1 VAVVARRGFARG
13 RDDKPLD
20 EDDGSLGL
28 DGALDELVASQDAA
42 IARERLVLTEHPVLA
57 PVLDPTALSREG
69 IASLVAEHDVA
80 EQSEQGRIAALGLDE
95 REVSRV
101 SFHDAMKDPA
111 FALQVEHFVETVQDS
126 LVADGKD
133 RELSASSDPV
143 VVAAQRELVERAAH
157 QLVGNHFNLYQLGA
171 DGTSSLVA
179 TVVDDVCG
187 LGPIEE
193 LMADPAVT
201 EIIARWSEA
210 VIVERH
216 GVLQQT
222 NVHFRSGEQL
232 RRVAQRVAALCGRKV
247 DESSPLADAWL
258 PDGSRV
264 NVVLPPISAL
274 GPVLTVRRFGEQHR
288 SLRDLVDGGALN
300 AEMADLL
307 RRCVIAKVNIVVA
320 GGTGTG
326 KTTVL
331 RSLAME
337 IPPAEYI
344 VTIEDINELR
354 LAGYCPQVSA
364 LVKREPAA
372 NGSGGVAIRDLVI
385 NALRMRPDRIV
396 VGEVRGKEALDMLQS
411 LCTGHDGGLSTVHA
425 NGPDETL
432 RVRLPTLAASAE
444 NTPFD
449 QALIQTNLAVELIVQ
464 VWRAPTG
471 ERGISG
477 IYCVEVDAEHPTHAT
492 IHPVYE
498 RDDSGEIH
506 FVEAPLGRVAAK
518 LAGIDATARRAAPG
532 APVLTGQLVRAADE
546 TDIAKKE
553 TS

>member
-1 VAVVARRGFARG
+1 MARRGLGRG
-13 RDDKPLD
+13 HEESEEGEPVGLLDDLM
-20 EDDGSLGL
+20 
-28 DGALDELVASQDAA
+28 ASQDAA
-42 IARERLVLTEHPVLA
+42 IAREHRVLSDGALA
-57 PVLDPTALSREG
+57 APELALEDLGREG
-69 IASLVAEHDVA
+69 IASLVAEHDSA
-80 EQSEQGRIAALGLDE
+80 GASEQGRITALGPDA
-95 REVSRV
+95 SGASHV
-101 SFHDAMKDPA
+101 SFADAMTDPS
-111 FALQVEHFVETVQDS
+111 FALQVEHFVEIVQDA
-126 LVADGKD
+126 LVAEGKD
-133 RELSASSDPV
+133 RELTASSDPV

-157 QLVGNHFNLYQLGA
+157 QLVGGHFNLYELGA
-171 DGTSSLVA
+171 DGTSALVD
-179 TVVDDVCG
+179 TVVDDICG

-193 LMADPAVT
+193 LMADPAVS
-201 EIIARWSEA
+201 EIIARWDEP
-210 VIVERH
+210 VIVERN
-216 GVLQQT
+216 GVLQKT
-222 NVHFRSGEQL
+222 AVRFRSGEQL

-264 NVVLPPISAL
+264 NVVLAPISAL
-274 GPVLTVRRFGEQHR
+274 GPVLTVRRFAEHHR
-288 SLRDLVDGGALN
+288 SLADLVDSGALS
-300 AEMADLL
+300 AEMAELL
-307 RRCVIAKVNIVVA
+307 RRCVVAKVNIVVA

-425 NGPDETL
+425 NGPGETL

-449 QALIQTNLAVELIVQ
+449 QALIQTNLAVEMIVQ

-477 IYCVEVDAEHPTHAT
+477 IYGVEVDAEHPTRAA
-492 IHPVYE
+492 IYPIYE
-498 RDDSGEIH
+498 RDENGTVA
-506 FVEAPLGRVAAK
+506 FVEAPTGRVAAK
-518 LAGIDATARRAAPG
+518 LTGAGAVERSAGTGAAAG
-532 APVLTGQLVRAADE
+532 RYARAADT
-546 TDIAKKE
+546 TDRLDKE
-553 TS
+553 TR

>member
-1 VAVVARRGFARG
+1 MA
-13 RDDKPLD
+13 
-20 EDDGSLGL
+20 
-28 DGALDELVASQDAA
+28 
-42 IARERLVLTEHPVLA
+42 
-57 PVLDPTALSREG
+57 
-69 IASLVAEHDVA
+69 
-80 EQSEQGRIAALGLDE
+80 
-95 REVSRV
+95 
-101 SFHDAMKDPA
+101 DPA
-111 FALQVEHFVETVQDS
+111 FALRVEHFVEIVQDA
-126 LVADGKD
+126 LVAEGKD

-157 QLVGNHFNLYQLGA
+157 QLVGEHFNLYGLGP
-171 DGTSSLVA
+171 DGTSALVD

-193 LMADPAVT
+193 LMADPAVS
-201 EIIARWSEA
+201 EIIARWDEP

-216 GVLQQT
+216 GVLQKT
-222 NVHFRSGEQL
+222 AVRFRSGEQL

-274 GPVLTVRRFGEQHR
+274 GPVLTVRRFAEHHR
-288 SLRDLVDGGALN
+288 SLSDLVDSGALSL
-300 AEMADLL
+300 EMAELL
-307 RRCVIAKVNIVVA
+307 RRCVVAKVNIVVA

-337 IPPAEYI
+337 IPRAEYI

-354 LAGYCPQVSA
+354 LVGYCPQVSA

-425 NGPDETL
+425 NGPSETL

-471 ERGISG
+471 ERGVSG
-477 IYCVEVDAEHPTHAT
+477 IYGVEVDAENPTRAA
-492 IHPVYE
+492 IYAMYE
-498 RDDSGEIH
+498 RDEHGAIA
-506 FVEAPLGRVAAK
+506 FVAPPSGRVAAK
-518 LAGIDATARRAAPG
+518 LAGITASTPVAESAAGVAARRC
-532 APVLTGQLVRAADE
+532 VRAADG
-546 TDIAKKE
+546 TDRLDKE
-553 TS
+553 TP

>member
-1 VAVVARRGFARG
+1 MTRPATWRHGHEEESDVEPAGLL
-13 RDDKPLD
+13 DDI
-20 EDDGSLGL
+20 
-28 DGALDELVASQDAA
+28 VASQDAA
-42 IARERLVLTEHPVLA
+42 IAREHRVLA
-57 PVLDPTALSREG
+57 DRTFTAPELDLAGLEREG
-69 IASLVAEHDVA
+69 IASLVAEHDSAGV
-80 EQSEQGRIAALGLDE
+80 SEQGRIAALGPD
-95 REVSRV
+95 VHGTSHA
-101 SFHDAMKDPA
+101 SFQDAMADPG
-111 FALQVEHFVETVQDS
+111 FALRVEHFVEIVQDA
-126 LVADGKD
+126 LVSEGKD
-133 RELSASSDPV
+133 RELTASSDPV
-143 VVAAQRELVERAAH
+143 VVASQRELVERAAH
-157 QLVGNHFNLYQLGA
+157 QLVGEHFNLYEIGA
-171 DGTSSLVA
+171 DGASALVD

-201 EIIARWSEA
+201 EIIARWDEP

-216 GVLQQT
+216 GVLQAT
-222 NVHFRSGEQL
+222 AVRFRSGEQL
-232 RRVAQRVAALCGRKV
+232 RRVAQRVATLCGRKV

-264 NVVLPPISAL
+264 NVVLPPVSAL
-274 GPVLTVRRFGEQHR
+274 GPVLTVRRFAEHHR
-288 SLRDLVDGGALN
+288 SLADLVDSGALS
-300 AEMADLL
+300 AEMAELL
-307 RRCVIAKVNIVVA
+307 RRCVVAKVNIVVA

-337 IPPAEYI
+337 IPRAEYI

-354 LAGYCPQVSA
+354 LTGYCPQVSA

-425 NGPDETL
+425 NGPGETL

-444 NTPFD
+444 NTPFE

-477 IYCVEVDAEHPTHAT
+477 IYGVEVDDENPARAA
-492 IHPVYE
+492 IYAMYE
-498 RDDSGEIH
+498 RDESGDI
-506 FVEAPLGRVAAK
+506 ACLAQPAGRVAVK
-518 LAGIDATARRAAPG
+518 LGSISATASTASREPVAAGIGYVDAHVARAA
-532 APVLTGQLVRAADE
+532 
-546 TDIAKKE
+546 
-553 TS
+553 

>member
-1 VAVVARRGFARG
+1 MARRELPRERG
-13 RDDKPLD
+13 EETEQGPGDLLDDI
-20 EDDGSLGL
+20 
-28 DGALDELVASQDAA
+28 VASQDAA
-42 IARERLVLTEHPVLA
+42 IARESLVLAASSRLA
-57 PVLDPTALSREG
+57 PGPELAELTREG
-69 IASLVAEHDVA
+69 IASLVAEHDEA
-80 EQSEQGRIAALGLDE
+80 GASEQGRIAALGADE
-95 REVSRV
+95 SGMLFA
-101 SFHDAMKDPA
+101 SFADAMADPG
-111 FALQVEHFVETVQDS
+111 FALRVEHFVEVVQDA
-126 LVADGKD
+126 LVSDGKD
-133 RELSASSDPV
+133 RELTASSDPV
-143 VVAAQRELVERAAH
+143 VVAAQRELVERASH
-157 QLVGNHFNLYQLGA
+157 QLVGEHFNLYEIGA
-171 DGTSSLVA
+171 DGASALVD

-187 LGPIEE
+187 LGPIED
-193 LMADPAVT
+193 LMADEAVT
-201 EIIARWSEA
+201 EIIARWDEP

-216 GVLQQT
+216 GVLET
-222 NVHFRSGEQL
+222 TTVRFRSGEQL
-232 RRVAQRVAALCGRKV
+232 RRVAQRVATLCGRKV

-264 NVVLPPISAL
+264 NVVLPPVSAL
-274 GPVLTVRRFGEQHR
+274 GPVLTVRRFAEHHR
-288 SLRDLVDGGALN
+288 SLADLVASAALTK
-300 AEMADLL
+300 EMADLL
-307 RRCVIAKVNIVVA
+307 RRCVTAKVNIVVA

-372 NGSGGVAIRDLVI
+372 NGSGGVAIRDLVV

-425 NGPDETL
+425 NGPSETL

-477 IYCVEVDAEHPTHAT
+477 IYGVEVDVENPTHAT
-492 IHPVYE
+492 IYAMYE
-498 RDDSGEIH
+498 RDERGVIACA
-506 FVEAPLGRVAAK
+506 APPMGRVATK
-518 LAGIDATARRAAPG
+518 LATLPGAAVPDDNAAPVAG
-532 APVLTGQLVRAADE
+532 AADVVRE
-546 TDIAKKE
+546 ADDIARPAKE
-553 TS
+553 NTL

>member
-1 VAVVARRGFARG
+1 MG
-13 RDDKPLD
+13 
-20 EDDGSLGL
+20 
-28 DGALDELVASQDAA
+28 
-42 IARERLVLTEHPVLA
+42 
-57 PVLDPTALSREG
+57 
-69 IASLVAEHDVA
+69 
-80 EQSEQGRIAALGLDE
+80 
-95 REVSRV
+95 
-101 SFHDAMKDPA
+101 DPA
-111 FALQVEHFVETVQDS
+111 FALRVEHFVEIVQDA
-126 LVADGKD
+126 LVSEGKD
-133 RELSASSDPV
+133 RELTASSDPI
-143 VVAAQRELVERAAH
+143 VVASQRELVERAAH
-157 QLVGNHFNLYQLGA
+157 QLVGEHFNLYEIGA
-171 DGTSSLVA
+171 DGASALVD

-201 EIIARWSEA
+201 EIIARWDEP

-216 GVLQQT
+216 GVLQAT
-222 NVHFRSGEQL
+222 AVRFRSGEQL

-264 NVVLPPISAL
+264 NVVLPPVSAL
-274 GPVLTVRRFGEQHR
+274 GPVLTVRRFAEHHR
-288 SLRDLVDGGALN
+288 SLADLVASGAL
-300 AEMADLL
+300 
-307 RRCVIAKVNIVVA
+307 R
-320 GGTGTG
+320 

-337 IPPAEYI
+337 IPRAEYI

-354 LAGYCPQVSA
+354 LTGYCPQVSA

-425 NGPDETL
+425 NGPGETL

-444 NTPFD
+444 NTPFE

-477 IYCVEVDAEHPTHAT
+477 IYGVEVDDENPARAA
-492 IHPVYE
+492 IYAMYE
-498 RDDSGEIH
+498 RDESGDI
-506 FVEAPLGRVAAK
+506 ACLAQPAGRVAVK
-518 LAGIDATARRAAPG
+518 LGSISATASRASREPAGAGVGVGAGVGAGIGHVDGHVT
-532 APVLTGQLVRAADE
+532 RAADD
-546 TDIAKKE
+546 TDRAEKE
-553 TS
+553 IR